1 MIGVFDS
8 GFGGLTILGEFLE
21 RLPEYDYMYLGDS
34 ARSPYGIRSPEAIH
48 QWTKEAVDYLFRQ
61 GCRLVVLAC
70 FSASANALRR
80 LQMDWLP
87 GRCPPDASSGA
98 LPSSRLLGV
107 LVPLAEEAGR
117 LSRSGRIGIMATRA
131 TVKSGVLAAEI
142 LKRFPNLNITS
153 QEAPLLVPLI
163 EEGWVGRPETTSI
176 LKEYL
181 GPLKDADIDTLL
193 LACTHYPL
201 LYNETVATLGDGIHV
216 VNPGRIIADSL
227 SNYLQRHPEMDRKLS
242 KNGARRFL
250 TTDRPAEFE
259 QLGGIFLK
267 RDFKAE
273 LVRL

>member
-8 GFGGLTILGEFLE
+8 GFGGLTILGEFLN

-34 ARSPYGIRSPEAIH
+34 ARAPYGIRSPEAIH

-61 GCRLVVLAC
+61 GCNLVVLAC

-80 LQMDWLP
+80 LQMEWLA
-87 GRCPPDASSGA
+87 GRCPPDSTSGS
-98 LPSSRLLGV
+98 LPSRRILGV

-142 LKRFPNLNITS
+142 LKRFPDLKITS
-153 QEAPLLVPLI
+153 HAAPLLVPLI
-163 EEGWVGRPETTSI
+163 EEGWAGRAETTII
-176 LKEYL
+176 LREYL
-181 GPLKDADIDTLL
+181 RPLKSADIDTLL

-201 LYNETVATLGDGIHV
+201 LYKETVSALGEGIHV

-227 SNYLQRHPEMDRKLS
+227 CDYLARHPEIDRKLS
-242 KNGARRFL
+242 RNGTRRFL
-250 TTDRPAEFE
+250 TTERPAEFE
-259 QLGGIFLK
+259 QLGGIFL
-267 RDFKAE
+267 DLPFTAE